1 LFNVIAEWWCMG
13 GVIVGSG
20 LLGLS
25 LYDAFVA
32 EMLDEGRYHQWSGR
46 SKYNTEQGGTSS
58 VEQEAIFGSQVKW
71 FIGLAI
77 ALTFASL
84 GFLCWESCMWHQ
96 RMDNV
101 TRSPSPMDIRVRSAM
116 RSKRDALGVWSSDG
130 DGADL
135 EAADGASFPKSGLRA
150 SPSQQPDGGEERAFM
165 PLAEARPPAQAPRS
179 VVAAVYAGNKGLL

>member
-1 LFNVIAEWWCMG
+1 MG

-46 SKYNTEQGGTSS
+46 SKYNTEVGTSS
-58 VEQEAIFGSQVKW
+58 VEQEAMFGSQVKW

-84 GFLCWESCMWHQ
+84 CFLCWESCMWHQ
-96 RMDNV
+96 RMDHN
-101 TRSPSPMDIRVRSAM
+101 TRSPSPIDARMRSAIS
-116 RSKRDALGVWSSDG
+116 SKRDALGAWSSNGG
-130 DGADL
+130 DADL
-135 EAADGASFPKSGLRA
+135 EAADAASFPRSGLRA
-150 SPSQQPDGGEERAFM
+150 SPSQPAGGEDDRVFM
-165 PLAEARPPAQAPRS
+165 PLAEARPPPQAPKS
-179 VVAAVYAGNKGLL
+179 VLAAVHAGTKGLL